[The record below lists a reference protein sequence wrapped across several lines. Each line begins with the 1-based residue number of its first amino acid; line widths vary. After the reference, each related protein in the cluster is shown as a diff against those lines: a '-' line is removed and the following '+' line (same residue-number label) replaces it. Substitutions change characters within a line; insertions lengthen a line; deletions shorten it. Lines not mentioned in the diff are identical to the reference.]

1 VQVAAK
7 IILELSLEL
16 QKNYSRS
23 WPHPWDHYP
32 FVTGGETVWLRYRD
46 LTAEQREQVR
56 LAMVRVRRRLG
67 ALTVLHGF
75 AQSPQDPAAGAR
87 ERSSERE
94 TS

>member
-1 VQVAAK
+1 MQVAAK

-16 QKNYSRS
+16 QNYGRS

-46 LTAEQREQVR
+46 LNAEQREQVR

-75 AQSPQDPAAGAR
+75 AQSRQDPAAEAP
-87 ERSSERE
+87 ECSVERE

>member
-1 VQVAAK
+1 MVRARLAPNASAPRQHAFPYRAALAAGK
-7 IILELSLEL
+7 
-16 QKNYSRS
+16 
-23 WPHPWDHYP
+23 H
-32 FVTGGETVWLRYRD
+32 VWLRYRD